1 MSPHRQTFSALVKK
15 HGWTRG
21 AELGVDKG
29 LLFNRLLTDHPSL
42 TLIGVDVCPVPH
54 RLERCREI
62 ETQYADRATLLVM
75 TTTAAAY
82 KVADRSLDFVFIDA
96 DHTEEGAA
104 ADIAE
109 WTSKVRPGGWVGGH
123 DYNVK
128 TFPGVVAAVDRAFG
142 PRVMTYQPG
151 HIWGVWC

>member
-29 LLFNRLLTDHPSL
+29 LLFRKLLCDHKAL
-42 TLIGVDVCPVPH
+42 HLIGVDVCPVP
-54 RLERCREI
+54 ERRAKCEAI
-62 ETQYADRATLLVM
+62 ASEFLDRATLLVM

-96 DHTEEGAA
+96 DHTEDGAA
-104 ADIAE
+104 ADISLWA
-109 WTSKVRPGGWVGGH
+109 SKVRPGGWVGGH

-128 TFPGVVAAVDRAFG
+128 TFPGVVQAVDRAFG
-142 PRVMTYQPG
+142 PRVITYQPG
-151 HIWGVWC
+151 HIWGVWV